1 VTKAIT
7 MELIIFSTRFNNVKP
22 GAPFFWG
29 NSKKN
34 AGLWFKAK
42 TNTSAFCIETG
53 EIKYVKPYTRVEE
66 IVGGI

>member
-1 VTKAIT
+1 MTEPIT
-7 MELIIFSTRFNNVKP
+7 MELIIYATRFNKVRP

-34 AGLWFKAK
+34 AGLWFKTK
-42 TNTSAFCIETG
+42 TNVSAFCLETG